1 MAIASWFL
9 FLKVFTHLWMSFSS
23 ELRCDVASTIAL
35 FSHDC
40 NCCWTLSTP
49 SLLTPPPSPL
59 LPPSTHPHFLFSPPL
74 KEFFIGRIYSLAIEV
89 FFENGWLQWCSMTS
103 LKQQFDAFDYVA
115 PLILALVAST
125 AFSLMTLLM
134 YCCCFRK
141 CFDKDRHS
149 LLQKVV
155 CFAYPLTV
163 IVVTHHSLTTVVY
176 MTYRGG
182 GQFKEVYAFQTFR
195 HSGLLVRI
203 RGTKHWGLVRPVDS
217 SISCLTWLLHMY
229 MLSSPLTASS

>member
-1 MAIASWFL
+1 
-9 FLKVFTHLWMSFSS
+9 
-23 ELRCDVASTIAL
+23 
-35 FSHDC
+35 
-40 NCCWTLSTP
+40 
-49 SLLTPPPSPL
+49 
-59 LPPSTHPHFLFSPPL
+59 
-74 KEFFIGRIYSLAIEV
+74 
-89 FFENGWLQWCSMTS
+89 MTS

-155 CFAYPLTV
+155 CFAYPLTA

-182 GQFKEVYAFQTFR
+182 GQFKEMWGSSSRFI
-195 HSGLLVRI
+195 HRI
-203 RGTKHWGLVRPVDS
+203 DGKALMREVE
-217 SISCLTWLLHMY
+217 ISMRRQ
-229 MLSSPLTASS
+229 